1 MNYLAA
7 LAEMAVR
14 PTIWGEDLVEDSSV
28 DRSVVD
34 TTVEEFPK
42 RMGALANYMTGIY
55 REIFNDFLET
65 I

>member
-14 PTIWGEDLVEDSSV
+14 PTKWGEGLVEDSSV

-34 TTVEEFPK
+34 TSIEEFPK
-42 RMGALANYMTGIY
+42 RMGDLANHMTGIY
-55 REIFNDFLET
+55 REIFDDFLET